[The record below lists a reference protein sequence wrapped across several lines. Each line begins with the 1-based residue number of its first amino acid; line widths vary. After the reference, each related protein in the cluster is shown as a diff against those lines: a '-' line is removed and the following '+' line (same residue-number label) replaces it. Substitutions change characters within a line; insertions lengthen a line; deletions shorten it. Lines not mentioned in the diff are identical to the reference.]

1 VPSAALVICIPKY
14 LDETAAGCWLP
25 GCGSCVVPIVMV
37 GLAQPP
43 AKHKNKT
50 AAIAEPVLIR
60 IIDFPLETDSN
71 PRRRADPCT

>member
-1 VPSAALVICIPKY
+1 MLVAGLWQLCCADRDGGICAA
-14 LDETAAGCWLP
+14 
-25 GCGSCVVPIVMV
+25 
-37 GLAQPP
+37 P
-43 AKHKNKT
+43 AKHKNKP